1 MYLHMDFPGD
11 SVVKKLSASTGDMG
25 LILGL
30 GRFPGEG
37 NVSPL
42 NILAW
47 EIPWTK
53 EPGMLH
59 GGHKR
64 VGHTLVTKQLYIYI
78 YIYNYIYIYT
88 HTHTHTHTYNFYL

>member
-1 MYLHMDFPGD
+1 MYLHVDFPGD

-53 EPGMLH
+53 ESGMLH

-64 VGHTLVTKQLYIYI
+64 VGHTLVTKQQYIH
-78 YIYNYIYIYT
+78 T
-88 HTHTHTHTYNFYL
+88 HTHTHTHTHKIFLYKEYVFCT